1 MENEGKIR
9 VERINDVNF
18 GFWKMQI
25 EDYLYQKDLILPLGE
40 KTHKSKDMS
49 NGERE
54 SLDRKSL
61 GEIPLSLV
69 STVAFNVSKEKTTKD
84 LMAALSKMYEKPS
97 VSLDE
102 DVVQP
107 KDG

>member
-1 MENEGKIR
+1 
-9 VERINDVNF
+9 
-18 GFWKMQI
+18 
-25 EDYLYQKDLILPLGE
+25 
-40 KTHKSKDMS
+40 MS

-54 SLDRKSL
+54 ILDRKSL
-61 GEIPLSLV
+61 GEIPLSLA
-69 STVAFNVSKEKTTKD
+69 STVAFNVSKEKTTKY